1 MDYYPTDEGV
11 LDFAEIEDDGWES
24 LLLGNGMS
32 INVSSKFA
40 YESLRDEIDFPKPL
54 DSPER
59 EIFELFRT
67 TDFEL
72 VLGKL
77 QDTMAL
83 AAILGKEVAPYRKRF
98 NKIQEALGTTLQ
110 EVHPKWGTEVP
121 EETLEAL
128 RLEFES
134 YRRIFTTNYDLLLYW
149 ATASNIK
156 HFRDC
161 FWSERNAFDPA
172 DCDVGSNHTATYYL
186 HGALHLVVE
195 GSGVTRKLTRKPSE
209 RGRLLDQF
217 GKLDKDSGARPL
229 LVTEGSSA
237 GKLEVIEEN
246 PYLCHA
252 YRTLKKDRGSL
263 LIFGQSLRDQDHHL
277 VDAINANP
285 HRRVAISMH
294 CKSKDELHETRHKLL
309 SKLRVEKVYF
319 FDAAT
324 HPLGKSRPAI
334 PIDAHRRKRS
344 GPRKAATRRR

>member
-1 MDYYPTDEGV
+1 MDYYPKDEGV

-40 YESLRDEIDFPKPL
+40 YESLRDEADFPKSL
-54 DSPER
+54 DRPER

-83 AAILGKEVAPYRKRF
+83 AAILGEDVAPYRKRF

-110 EVHPKWGTEVP
+110 KVHPKWTEVP

-149 ATASNIK
+149 ATAANIK

-161 FWSERNAFDPA
+161 FWNERNAFDPA
-172 DCDVGSNHTATYYL
+172 NCRVGPEFTATYYL

-195 GSGVTRKLTRKPSE
+195 GSGVTRKLTREASE

-237 GKLEVIEEN
+237 GKLEAIEES

-263 LIFGQSLRDQDHHL
+263 LIFGQSLRGQDRHL

-324 HPLGKSRPAI
+324 HPLGKPRPRNSN
-334 PIDAHRRKRS
+334 RR
-344 GPRKAATRRR
+344 ANRRRALRRA